1 MTSSLTTI
9 GLPTRFILCC
19 LFPSL
24 IFALSSFTPFPDSP
38 ALYSDTPFLYP
49 KMCLFHPCFCPHV
62 LFSLFTGQHQFN
74 GFRGVHWYKGI
85 GWPQPGNSP
94 TAKVTAISS
103 ERHLLLP
110 YRRYVFS
117 WEQLRTRR
125 SLLLTY
131 RRTIFLSF
139 LLIHET
145 LLTPSFTE
153 QIKTRSMYNYHYSFI
168 TILLQVYQI
177 LASFKKCLCCFSE
190 YGSSKST

>member
-19 LFPSL
+19 SFPSL
-24 IFALSSFTPFPDSP
+24 IFTLSYFTSSLPLWPDSS
-38 ALYSDTPFLYP
+38 ALYLEFFTPFLYP
-49 KMCLFHPCFCPHV
+49 KMCLFQPCFCPHV

-117 WEQLRTRR
+117 WEQLCTRR
-125 SLLLTY
+125 SLLLTF

-153 QIKTRSMYNYHYSFI
+153 QIKTGSMYNYHYSFI

-177 LASFKKCLCCFSE
+177 LASF
-190 YGSSKST
+190 